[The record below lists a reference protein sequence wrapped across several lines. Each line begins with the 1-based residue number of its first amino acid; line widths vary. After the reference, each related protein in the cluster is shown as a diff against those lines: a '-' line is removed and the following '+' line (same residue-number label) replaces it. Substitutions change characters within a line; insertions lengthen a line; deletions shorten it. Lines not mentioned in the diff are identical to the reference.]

1 MRKSLLTTLIFT
13 LINGQ
18 AAEGSETI
26 KEGKTV
32 LFNYASNKKRSTEN
46 KSSSS
51 VEISTEKNGKPQI
64 NKNEGSISIYFTPD
78 IDLNISP
85 KEKRATAETLFKLGE
100 GDQQFKII
108 IYRKNDTAYLEF
120 RHDATDNCSG
130 AQCQRSVSTSL
141 YDQGIVKNWHAG
153 ERHHIIVSWN
163 FNKKSP
169 SMDLYIDGLYAINHT
184 KPANS
189 SYQTFNPKFFYIGE
203 DHLGN
208 KQSLGVIE
216 NLIIYDKEFL
226 YTENKIN
233 EYIEWKKD
241 NGVWDSHETF
251 ASTQDAP
258 KPIAITAPHTIFP
271 TAPFTKVHDGAT
283 PSSPAIDLIEFNM
296 LKNECETRF
305 FNIYAGE
312 APLKSTQVSISD
324 LLSDTT
330 RISRKNI
337 TLRIT
342 HNWWQASNIG
352 VMKTKVPT
360 YTPELL
366 IFNEPNFAE
375 WERNKIGIPE
385 DPDIGRAI
393 ANIMPHSSKQ
403 FSLKLCLANSAAA
416 GLYTGTI
423 NIKTKNTPPTQIA
436 VHLHVLDISLPKL
449 STIVTIYHES
459 RFDTSPK
466 ADNYVSINTYQKH
479 LDNIQEHGFNGLISY
494 GMTKNYIKYAKDHKL
509 DNFFC
514 FATDDN
520 FTQKIGW
527 LNEFRI
533 KPIFLGEDELHLF
546 KERLPSQLRRAQRIH
561 NHGAYLASAIS
572 KKATDALE
580 SMGSK
585 LDYPIL
591 DIENIQHNGDIDF
604 FNELATGKLQGK
616 KNELIYWQATHE
628 NPLKNRF
635 YAGYFLFISQL
646 GGIAPYVYQKI
657 RGNTFDDFSGQNH
670 KERTLNLVYPSKNGL
685 IDTLQWEAL
694 REGLD
699 DYRLLEL
706 LTQQLSSR
714 AKMDPEKTIHFNR
727 ELERLLSKYKS
738 VDAYKNVSE
747 KEFDTD
753 RATIMRLIVDLKRLG
768 NTTK

>member
-1 MRKSLLTTLIFT
+1 MCKLLFKTLIFT
-13 LINGQ
+13 LISCQ
-18 AAEGSETI
+18 VAEGSEAT
-26 KEGKTV
+26 KEGKTI
-32 LFNYASNKKRSTEN
+32 LFKNLSEKTKIEEKKAPYS
-46 KSSSS
+46 
-51 VEISTEKNGKPQI
+51 EKIPIEKDGKQLI
-64 NKNEGSISIYFTPD
+64 DKNEGSISFYLTPNV
-78 IDLNISP
+78 DLKIIPQKN
-85 KEKRATAETLFKLGE
+85 RAAVETLFKLGE
-100 GDQQFKII
+100 GEQQFKII
-108 IYRKNDTAYLEF
+108 IYRKDNVAYLEF

-130 AQCQRSVSTSL
+130 SQCQRSVSTSSHE
-141 YDQGIVKNWHAG
+141 QGIVNNWYAG

-163 FNKKSP
+163 FNNKMP
-169 SMDLYIDGLYAINHT
+169 SMDLYIDGLYAINQT

-189 SYQTFNPKFFYIGE
+189 SYKKFNPKLFYVGE

-208 KQSLGVIE
+208 KQNLGVIE

-226 YTENKIN
+226 YTENKID
-233 EYIEWKKD
+233 EYIKWKKD
-241 NGVWDSHETF
+241 NGAWDSHETY

-258 KPIAITAPHTIFP
+258 KPITITAPYTIFP
-271 TAPFTKVHDGAT
+271 TAPFTKVYDATT
-283 PSSPAIDLIEFNM
+283 PSSPAIDLIEFKM

-305 FNIYAGE
+305 LNIYAGE
-312 APLKSTQVSISD
+312 APLNSTQVNISD
-324 LLSDTT
+324 LESGTT
-330 RISRKNI
+330 HISQKIIKIRIV
-337 TLRIT
+337 
-342 HNWWQASNIG
+342 HNWWQASDIG
-352 VMKTKVPT
+352 VMKTKIPI

-366 IFNEPNFAE
+366 IFNEPNFDK
-375 WERNKIGIPE
+375 WEHDKIGIPD
-385 DPDIGRAI
+385 DPDIGGAI

-403 FSLKLCLANSAAA
+403 ISLKLCLANSAAA

-436 VHLHVLDISLPKL
+436 VRLHVLDISLPKL
-449 STIVTIYHES
+449 SSIATIYHES

-479 LDNIQEHGFNGLISY
+479 LANIREHGFNGLISY
-494 GMTKNYIKYAKDHKL
+494 GTTKSYIKYAKDHRL

-514 FATDDN
+514 FATEDN
-520 FTQKIGW
+520 LTQKIRW
-527 LNEFRI
+527 INEFGI
-533 KPIFLGEDELHLF
+533 KPIFLGEDELHFF
-546 KERLPSQLRRAQRIH
+546 KDRIPSQLRRAQRIH
-561 NHGAYLASAIS
+561 DQGAYLASAIS

-580 SMGSK
+580 SVGSK

-591 DIENIQHNGDIDF
+591 DIENIQQNGDTEF
-604 FNELATGKLQGK
+604 FNNIATGKLQGR
-616 KNELIYWQATHE
+616 KNELIYWQATNE

-657 RGNTFDDFSGQNH
+657 RGNTYDDFSGQNH

-714 AKMDPEKTIHFNR
+714 AKMDPEKKIHFNR

-747 KEFDTD
+747 QEFDTD
-753 RATIMRLIVDLKRLG
+753 RTTIMQFILDLNRLG